1 MFYQAVVEATC
12 TSFPQP
18 GVNYTLLEMGMK
30 IAQAKSSHCLD

>member
-1 MFYQAVVEATC
+1 MFYQAVVEA

-30 IAQAKSSHCLD
+30 IAQTCLKSSHCLD

>member
-1 MFYQAVVEATC
+1 MFYQAVVEA